1 MSYSRH
7 TAQGPKGHTSSQA
20 ASPHTAQGPKGHTSS
35 QAASPHTAQGPK
47 GHTPSQTAVR
57 KECKLIRQIGSQH
70 LQNTNYPVPQRLQLF
85 REWYREYREEKQ
97 RLQMEQFYQLN
108 GFEAIDD
115 DAKRALID
123 EVHYEVTGRYPND
136 DEERNIYTRARHTPM
151 MQVGWYPRTF

>member
-1 MSYSRH
+1 MSY
-7 TAQGPKGHTSSQA
+7 T
-20 ASPHTAQGPKGHTSS
+20 
-35 QAASPHTAQGPK
+35 PHTAQGPK

-123 EVHYEVTGRYPND
+123 EVHYEVTGRYPKN